1 MNIGDQVT
9 VDGKA
14 AEVIKLRKSAPVAV
28 IEFGDGERSLY
39 WYRDAVNN
47 IGESGLVRG
56 PETGPGGFADK
67 WIEAQL
73 LAPINNGPNS
83 DELAE
88 SWGLGPQ
95 STEARETRASA
106 RPADIPEH
114 SPSQSTWSAETPRQ
128 AEKWSRVKS
137 WYYRAGLCPR
147 CSSQGAW
154 GHQLGF
160 SNVKP
165 PCLPCSR
172 IVSKYPILTV
182 NGWRRLTQYTA
193 PQYALSAVA

>member
-1 MNIGDQVT
+1 MT
-9 VDGKA
+9 VVGKV
-14 AEVIKLRKSAPVAV
+14 AEVVKLRRSVPVAV
-28 IEFGDGERSLY
+28 IEFEDGERDLY
-39 WYRDAVNN
+39 WYGAA
-47 IGESGLVRG
+47 ESNGGDSGPVRG

-67 WIEAQL
+67 WIEAQAL
-73 LAPINNGPNS
+73 GPINEGPNS
-83 DELAE
+83 DDLAD
-88 SWGLGPQ
+88 SWGLGPL
-95 STEARETRASA
+95 STEPHETRAST
-106 RPADIPEH
+106 RPADVPEH
-114 SPSQSTWSAETPRQ
+114 SPSQSTWSPETPRQ